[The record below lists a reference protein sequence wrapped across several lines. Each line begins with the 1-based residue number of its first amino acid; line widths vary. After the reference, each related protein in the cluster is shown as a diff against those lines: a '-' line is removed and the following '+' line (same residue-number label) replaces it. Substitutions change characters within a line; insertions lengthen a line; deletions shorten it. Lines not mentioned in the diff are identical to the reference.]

1 MTTIGVAVPCYQ
13 PHHHYLNR
21 LIDNMIGQT
30 RRPDY
35 VVISCSSWTS
45 DKRKDMVCGG
55 IPITILYW
63 KRRIVQ
69 AENRNIAAAALGTD
83 IITFIDADDLM
94 HPRRLE
100 FILEAFQKTNCDV
113 IVHGYQNIKYGKNEP
128 FEEEPELKLTDDVI
142 VKNPTQP
149 GCMTQHG
156 DKPFHH
162 AHIGITKKTFSRFQ
176 YPIEERYYRMEDSV
190 YLATL
195 VQNGM
200 NIRHLDNKLSQYM

>member
-1 MTTIGVAVPCYQ
+1 
-13 PHHHYLNR
+13 
-21 LIDNMIGQT
+21 MIGQS

-45 DKRKDMVCGG
+45 DEIKNMICGG

-69 AENRNIAAAALGTD
+69 AENRNIAAASLGTD

-100 FILEAFQKTNCDV
+100 FILEAFQKTHCDV

-149 GCMTQHG
+149 GCMTENR

-162 AHIGITKKTFSRFQ
+162 AHIGITKEAFSRFQ

-200 NIRHLDNKLSQYM
+200 NIRYLDNKLSQYM